1 VLPFHFSFNFF
12 CFIVAF
18 KFWPSGYFA
27 ALHIAAPAV
36 DGAFAFGAKELGSF
50 ARVHDDHAPPHDLL

>member
-1 VLPFHFSFNFF
+1 VLPFHFYFYFF
-12 CFIVAF
+12 LLRNV
-18 KFWPSGYFA
+18 KGWPSGYFA